1 MIRKIYFPILFVI
14 ELAAI
19 YFLSAPLIEKPDH
32 SLNVM
37 GSRLQLISFLLISAA
52 FNFVS
57 EKYRKPTTLGLMFLY
72 IVFLIV
78 ARRLNVL

>member
-1 MIRKIYFPILFVI
+1 MIRKIHFPILFVI
-14 ELAAI
+14 ELVAI
-19 YFLSAPLIEKPDH
+19 YFLSGPLIEKPDH

-37 GSRLQLISFLLISAA
+37 GSRMQLVCFILIVTVL
-52 FNFVS
+52 NFVS
-57 EKYRKPTTLGLMFLY
+57 EKYRKPTTIGLMFLY